1 MARGWYG
8 LYLGDRVVYDI
19 GTGRKIEGTIVKLFV
34 SDRNKGLLI
43 DDDGKEHTIV
53 CEFCAKIPPTNGIF
67 KFRPLSDIQYT
78 VLIYEFDGYLKVY
91 TFLGNEIEKNVMG
104 IISDFGDEIEKIAIY
119 VRETASNLN
128 SLYQEIN
135 QNEFIEFYKG

>member
-8 LYLGDRVVYDI
+8 LYLGDRVIYDI
-19 GTGRKIEGTIVKLFV
+19 GTGRNREGTIVKLSI
-34 SDRNKGLLI
+34 SDRNKGILI
-43 DDDGKEHTIV
+43 DDDGIEHTVV
-53 CEFCAKIPPTNGIF
+53 CEYCTKIPPEGIF

-78 VLIYEFDGYLKVY
+78 VLIYDNDGYLNVY
-91 TFLGNEIEKNVMG
+91 TFLGNEIEENVMR
-104 IISDFGDEIEKIAIY
+104 IISNIGDEISKIMVY

-135 QNEFIEFYKG
+135 RSEFIEYYKG